1 MAKGAS
7 KAPLTGVT
15 VVEVSR
21 GAACAYAGRL
31 LSTLGAE
38 TILVEPPNGHALRRE
53 PPFLPPGGES
63 SALFAFLSAGK
74 KSVIC
79 DCDTPAGR
87 ADLSALL
94 ATADVLICDLRPAER
109 AALELDEQ
117 SLKHRMP
124 DLIDVSVLPFGAVGP
139 KADWHGEE
147 INLIHASGEG
157 FLLPNGLAAEMFP
170 DRPPL
175 KVHGHFAEL
184 QGGVV
189 AALGALSAL
198 VSRDQAGAQ
207 SVDVSVQDAALA
219 VGAFALQRL
228 GDGSLEHRATRSFKY
243 GGVLECADGHVE
255 LLTLEERQWRGLIEL
270 MDRPAWALDPALND
284 SLERSRRGQEIN
296 KAIRA
301 WARQHRTADLVARA
315 QALGVPMAKYN
326 SPADVMAGE
335 HERARGL
342 FQPLDVPG
350 AGRLPILVAP
360 FHIDGAPLPLD
371 AGPPKLGEHQ
381 HLLKSTHRHERVAT
395 AARAS

>member
-1 MAKGAS
+1 MAEGAS
-7 KAPLTGVT
+7 KPPLTGVT
-15 VVEVSR
+15 VVEISR

-38 TILVEPPNGHALRRE
+38 TILVEPSGGHALRRE
-53 PPFLPPGGES
+53 PPFLPPNGES

-74 KSVIC
+74 KSVVC
-79 DCDTPAGR
+79 DNETPAGR
-87 ADLSALL
+87 ADLSALF

-109 AALELDEQ
+109 SALDLDEQ
-117 SLKHRMP
+117 SLQRRMP

-157 FLLPNGLAAEMFP
+157 FLLPNGLAAEMFS

-207 SVDVSVQDAALA
+207 SVDVSIQDAALA

-255 LLTLEERQWRGLIEL
+255 LLTLEERQWLGLIEL
-270 MDRPAWALDPALND
+270 MDRPAWALDPALSD

-301 WARQHRTADLVARA
+301 WARQLRTADLVARA

-326 SPADVMAGE
+326 SPADVLADE

-342 FQPLDVPG
+342 FQAVDIPE

-360 FHIDGAPLPLD
+360 FHVDGAPLVLN
-371 AGPPKLGEHQ
+371 AGPPTLGEHQ
-381 HLLKSTHRHERVAT
+381 HLLKSTHRRERVAT